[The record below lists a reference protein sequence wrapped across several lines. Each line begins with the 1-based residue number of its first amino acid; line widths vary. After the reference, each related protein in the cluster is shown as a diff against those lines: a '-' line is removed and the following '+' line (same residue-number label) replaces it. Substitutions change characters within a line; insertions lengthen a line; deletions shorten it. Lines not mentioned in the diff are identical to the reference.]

1 MTITGCEE
9 HIYLDVNPEPWAVGP
24 LSLGKRNGKMFPKM
38 ERNASVYAFKE
49 AVREELERTEFGPMP
64 PEFRYQL
71 EFYFWRRLDSYIG
84 ETGRKANAH
93 VADATNMQKA
103 LEDAL
108 QGLLIDNDR
117 DVQIIGSWIV
127 EQGPDVQ
134 PGIGIYAKSV
144 TEALE
149 IPDGIL
155 TSRSWSL
162 AKKSEAPSNNTWPP
176 S

>member
-1 MTITGCEE
+1 MTGFEE

-24 LSLGKRNGKMFPKM
+24 LALGRRNGKMFPKM
-38 ERNASVYAFKE
+38 ERNASVHAFKE
-49 AVREELERTEFGPMP
+49 AVREELDLSQFSKMP
-64 PEFRYQL
+64 PEFRYEL
-71 EFYFWRRLDSYIG
+71 KFFFWRRLDSYIG
-84 ETGRKANAH
+84 ESGRKANAH

-108 QGLLIDNDR
+108 QGVLIDNDR
-117 DVQIIGSWIV
+117 DVQIISSTIV
-127 EQGPDVQ
+127 EQGPGVK

-144 TEALE
+144 TESPE

-155 TSRSWSL
+155 AARSQLLARANTSVSD
-162 AKKSEAPSNNTWPP
+162 NTWPP